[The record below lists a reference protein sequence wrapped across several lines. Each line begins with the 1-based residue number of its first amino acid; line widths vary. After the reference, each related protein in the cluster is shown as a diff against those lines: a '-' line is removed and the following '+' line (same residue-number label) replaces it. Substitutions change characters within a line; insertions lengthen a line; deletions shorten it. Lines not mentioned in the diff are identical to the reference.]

1 MMIET
6 AGRQDGKT
14 ANSPDDIAEV
24 VLEIR
29 DLRVTYGR
37 EGNQVEAVRGVS
49 LAVRAGEAL
58 GLVGESGCGKTT
70 LAFTAIGYVAPGG
83 RVTSGQVL
91 YRGRDV
97 FSFSPDELQRLRG
110 RDVAM
115 VYQNPMTS
123 LNPSMRVGDQVAE
136 VIQIHEGVSAAQ
148 AHHRAIVLLDSVHLP
163 EPAEIAQRY
172 AHQLSGGQ
180 QQRVVIAMG
189 LACNPSLLILDEP
202 TTGLD
207 VTTEATILDLV
218 DELKSTTNAAIVYV
232 SHNLGVIAR
241 ICDRVAVMYAGEISE
256 AAPIETLFAHPRHPY
271 TAGLLTAVP
280 NLSRAGHP
288 LTPIAGQLPRPGQLP
303 RGCTFAPRCRYARD
317 ICTGEHPPLIDVG
330 DQHHSRCFFWP
341 EVRING
347 GRQSIHRRTVNE
359 TQASRTPILEIDDL
373 RKSYVHRQGLTG
385 SRAVKAVDGVSLELA
400 AGETLA
406 VVGESGCGKTT
417 LSNCIIGLQPPDEGE
432 IRLFGKTLKSRAS
445 ARPKE
450 LRRQIQVVFQ
460 NPDTALNP
468 AHTVGEI
475 VGRPLRLFHGLRDG
489 NEVRQRVERILAS
502 VNLDGSFLERYPVQL
517 SGGQKQRVGIARAL
531 AAEPSIV
538 VCDEPVSALDVSI
551 QATVLNLLRE
561 LQDERSY
568 SYLFIS
574 HDLSVVRHL
583 ADRVAVMYL
592 GQIMESGATSQVFAP
607 PYHPYTEA
615 LVSAVPVPDPMV
627 VQERIRLDGP
637 VPGAGDLPPGCPFQ
651 SRCPRK
657 LGPIC
662 ETEAPPVRVAG
673 EGHAIR
679 CHIPLVDLVR
689 FGSVIEPTPTFE
701 AAADRGSSTEP
712 LC

>member
-1 MMIET
+1 MIDHVVEKSRS
-6 AGRQDGKT
+6 G
-14 ANSPDDIAEV
+14 EV
-24 VLEIR
+24 ESEIEQNLVLEIR

-37 EGNQVEAVRGVS
+37 EDNQVEAVRGAS
-49 LAVRAGEAL
+49 LTVRAGEAL

-83 RVTSGQVL
+83 RVTAGQVL

-97 FSFSPDELQRLRG
+97 CSFSPDELQRLRG

-115 VYQNPMTS
+115 VYQNPMAS
-123 LNPSMRVGDQVAE
+123 LNPSMRVGDQIAE
-136 VIQIHEGVSAAQ
+136 VIRVHEGVSAEQ
-148 AHHRAIVLLDSVHLP
+148 AHHRAIDLLDSVHLP

-218 DELKSTTNAAIVYV
+218 DELKRTTNAAIVYV

-241 ICDRVAVMYAGEISE
+241 ICDRVAVMYAGEIAE
-256 AAPIETLFAHPRHPY
+256 AALIETLFANPRHPY
-271 TAGLLTAVP
+271 TAGLLAAVP
-280 NLSRAGHP
+280 DLSRAGQP
-288 LTPIAGQLPRPGQLP
+288 LTPITGQLPRPGQLP
-303 RGCTFAPRCRYARD
+303 RGCTFAPRCPYARD
-317 ICTGEHPPLIDVG
+317 ICTGEHPPLIEVG
-330 DQHHSRCFFWP
+330 EQHYSRCFFWS
-341 EVRING
+341 EVRTK
-347 GRQSIHRRTVNE
+347 GRRQLIHRRTIKE
-359 TQASRTPILEIDDL
+359 TPASQSPILEIDDL
-373 RKSYVHRQGLTG
+373 RKSYVHRKGLTS

-417 LSNCIIGLQPPDEGE
+417 LSNCIIGLQPPDKGE
-432 IRLFGKTLKSRAS
+432 VRLFGKTLESRAS
-445 ARPKE
+445 ARPKD

-489 NEVRQRVERILAS
+489 NVVRQRVERILARVKMDS
-502 VNLDGSFLERYPVQL
+502 SFLDRYPAQL

-592 GQIMESGATSQVFAP
+592 GQIMETGTTSQVFAP

-615 LVSAVPVPDPMV
+615 LVSAVPVPDPTV
-627 VQERIRLDGP
+627 VQERIRLDSP
-637 VPGAGDLPPGCPFQ
+637 VPGAGELPPGCPFQ

-673 EGHAIR
+673 EGHTIR
-679 CHIPLVDLVR
+679 CHIPLADLAR
-689 FGSVIEPTPTFE
+689 FASVIELTPTFD
-701 AAADRGSSTEP
+701 AVTNGR
-712 LC
+712 